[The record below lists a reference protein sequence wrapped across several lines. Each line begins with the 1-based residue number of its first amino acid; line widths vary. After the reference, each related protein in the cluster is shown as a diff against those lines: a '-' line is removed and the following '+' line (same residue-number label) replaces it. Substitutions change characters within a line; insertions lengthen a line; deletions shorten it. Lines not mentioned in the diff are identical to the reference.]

1 MRVARRAVVLIG
13 LLAAWAVAGVA
24 LAENPTVGEPA
35 PDFRAVTVGGTR
47 LSLADFKGQV
57 LVIKFW
63 PPGCTPCKT
72 ELPILDSYY
81 QLQKKV
87 GLRVI
92 AVPPANTPR
101 WHQLQRAASAL
112 AILVI
117 REFRGGY
124 MALTGHPTN
133 YVIDRAGIL
142 RYADSGAWTLE
153 DLNRILVPLLREG
166 VPVPEEQIQGHPAL
180 AMRAAEQQLP

>member
-1 MRVARRAVVLIG
+1 MSAGRRAVVLVGI
-13 LLAAWAVAGVA
+13 LAAWAVAGVA
-24 LAENPTVGEPA
+24 RAEYPTVGEPA

-47 LSLADFKGQV
+47 LNLADFKGQV
-57 LVIKFW
+57 LVINFW
-63 PPGCTPCKT
+63 PAGCAPCKA

-92 AVPPANTPR
+92 VVPPANAPR
-101 WHQLQRAASAL
+101 WRQLQRAASAL
-112 AILVI
+112 AISVI
-117 REFRGGY
+117 REFRGAY
-124 MALTGHPTN
+124 VALKGHPTN

-166 VPVPEEQIQGHPAL
+166 EPAPEEQIQGHPAL